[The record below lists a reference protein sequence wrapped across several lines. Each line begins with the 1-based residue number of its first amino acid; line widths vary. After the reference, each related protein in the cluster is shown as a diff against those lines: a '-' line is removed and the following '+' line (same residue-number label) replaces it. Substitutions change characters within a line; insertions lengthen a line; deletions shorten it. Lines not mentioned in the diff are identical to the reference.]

1 MALASYF
8 IDQKAGARRKSETG
22 QRATAPIQQ
31 LTPRSAIAITKSDT
45 TVCDNSNMG
54 PLSGLYVGGLGNVA
68 VTTANG
74 EVVTFTAVPVGT
86 ILPITCSKVMST
98 NTTATST

>member
-1 MALASYF
+1 V
-8 IDQKAGARRKSETG
+8 
-22 QRATAPIQQ
+22 
-31 LTPRSAIAITKSDT
+31 IAITKSDT

-74 EVVTFTAVPVGT
+74 EVVSSQPFRSEPF
-86 ILPITCSKVMST
+86 LPITCSKVMST
-98 NTTATST
+98 NTTATLILGLRY